1 MHTSSVSLAK
11 SCDDP
16 KIAKEHMQSMFGPQ
30 VVDQQVRQAI
40 SMCWM
45 MLPDD
50 QKSVERVESEIQRI
64 VARALKNL
72 REDCQSFGI
81 PNAPTKA

>member
-1 MHTSSVSLAK
+1 
-11 SCDDP
+11 
-16 KIAKEHMQSMFGPQ
+16 MFGPQ

-50 QKSVERVESEIQRI
+50 KKSVDVVESEIQRI

-72 REDCQSFGI
+72 REDCQAFGI
-81 PNAPTKA
+81 PQQKNA